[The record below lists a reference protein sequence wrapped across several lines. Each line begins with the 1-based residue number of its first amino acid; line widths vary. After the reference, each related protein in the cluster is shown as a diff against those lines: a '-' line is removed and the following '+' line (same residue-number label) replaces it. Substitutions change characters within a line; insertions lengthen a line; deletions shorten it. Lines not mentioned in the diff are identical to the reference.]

1 MKKIISLMSLFFVFV
16 ACNNAGDR
24 KEESKDTSTTVD
36 QVVKKEPVVTESY
49 HGVIPCADCEG
60 IEVSLSLMDNGTY
73 SRHDLYISRKAKGPG
88 SNEFSYR
95 DKFIMHVDTLQLLGI
110 TEGADHYLKTDST
123 LIQLGA
129 DNHRITG
136 NLAYKYVL
144 KKTN

>member
-1 MKKIISLMSLFFVFV
+1 MKKIIRLMSLFFVFV
-16 ACNNAGDR
+16 ACNNAGNK
-24 KEESKDTSTTVD
+24 KEESKDTSTAA

-73 SRHDLYISRKAKGPG
+73 SRRDLYISRKAKEPG
-88 SNEFSYR
+88 SNEFSYH
-95 DKFIMHVDTLQLLGI
+95 DKFMMHGDTLHLLGI

-129 DNHRITG
+129 DNQRITG

>member
-1 MKKIISLMSLFFVFV
+1 MKKIISLMSLFFVFM
-16 ACNNAGDR
+16 ACNNAGDK
-24 KEESKDTSTTVD
+24 KEESKDTSTTAA
-36 QVVKKEPVVTESY
+36 QVVKEPVVTESY
-49 HGVIPCADCEG
+49 HGIIPCADCEG

-73 SRHDLYISRKAKGPG
+73 TRHDLYISRKAKGPG
-88 SNEFSYR
+88 SNEISNSG
-95 DKFIMHVDTLQLLGI
+95 KFIMHGDTLQLLGI